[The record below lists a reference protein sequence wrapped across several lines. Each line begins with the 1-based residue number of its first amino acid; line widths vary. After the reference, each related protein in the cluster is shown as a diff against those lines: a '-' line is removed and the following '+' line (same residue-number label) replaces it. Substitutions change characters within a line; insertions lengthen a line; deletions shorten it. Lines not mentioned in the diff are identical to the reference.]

1 MTCTSANVTAFF
13 YDSFSGAIADISLN
27 REGYLEEIKQRI
39 GCGLFDVVRID
50 DHHDIFLDDNGLADG
65 LHTIAQ
71 LKNFP
76 NPLAGNLVI
85 VGRDEHGD
93 VAEPRMSVEQIAALI
108 TVYRPVMD
116 PELSSFES
124 PGLIGFGLSGF
135 NIRMEKSDP
144 IIVVDGE
151 F

>member
-13 YDSFSGAIADISLN
+13 YDSFSGTIADISLN
-27 REGYLEEIKQRI
+27 SEGYLEEIKQRI

-65 LHTIAQ
+65 LHTIAH
-71 LKNFP
+71 LKNFA

-85 VGRDEHGD
+85 VGRNESGD
-93 VAEPRMSVEQIAALI
+93 IAEPRMTVEEIAAQI
-108 TVYRPVMD
+108 TVYRPVMGL
-116 PELSSFES
+116 ELTTLEG
-124 PGLIGFGLSGF
+124 PDLIGFGLSGF
-135 NIRMEKSDP
+135 NIRMEKSEP
-144 IIVVDGE
+144 VIVIDGE

>member
-1 MTCTSANVTAFF
+1 MTNTSANVTAFF
-13 YDSFSGAIADISLN
+13 YDSFTGAIADISLN
-27 REGYLEEIKQRI
+27 SEGYLEEIKQRI

-76 NPLAGNLVI
+76 NPLAGNLVT
-85 VGRDEHGD
+85 VGRGENGEI
-93 VAEPRMSVEQIAALI
+93 AEPRMSVEETAALI

-116 PELSSFES
+116 PEMTTLEG
-124 PGLIGFGLSGF
+124 PDLIGFGLSGF
-135 NIRMEKSDP
+135 TIRIEKCAP
-144 IIVVDGE
+144 IIVVEGE